1 LRSGQNYENLSVKI
15 ISRYAHTPLSKT
27 SNETRS
33 HRRKTRSSVVVV
45 VVVARPRAP
54 PTLSKLAFLFAIA
67 LSTRHCI
74 ATIPAQYP
82 VPRNPTV
89 PRSAHASVACANPL
103 AASSNVSYDPGTH
116 RAMMDAIVVE
126 AVSRVSR
133 TRVVVNVVRTIARS
147 LDRNDRGRVP
157 RRVVRLRVD
166 FRGLT

>member
-1 LRSGQNYENLSVKI
+1 
-15 ISRYAHTPLSKT
+15 
-27 SNETRS
+27 
-33 HRRKTRSSVVVV
+33 
-45 VVVARPRAP
+45 
-54 PTLSKLAFLFAIA
+54 LSKLAFLFAIA

-126 AVSRVSR
+126 AVSRVVGPASDPRR
-133 TRVVVNVVRTIARS
+133 TRVVVVVVVRSIARPRARAAQS
-147 LDRNDRGRVP
+147 PSPGGRAV
-157 RRVVRLRVD
+157 
-166 FRGLT
+166 